1 MVLEDWVRK
10 RPLVRTRRYTC
21 VGVGIGACVCKITE
35 NRSWRFRTVIHCSD
49 YGRSCAASQEPG
61 SAFSRDSPLLV
72 APRARQKWVGA
83 AASLCPKSSSTSTAR
98 FVAVPNC
105 FWSSW

>member
-1 MVLEDWVRK
+1 MSS
-10 RPLVRTRRYTC
+10 RTGCARGHSSAHGDTRAWAWAS
-21 VGVGIGACVCKITE
+21 GACVCKITE

-49 YGRSCAASQEPG
+49 YGRSCTASQEPG

-83 AASLCPKSSSTSTAR
+83 AASLCPKSSSPSTAR

-105 FWSSW
+105 FWSSL